1 MKRGDELFHVPFENV
16 ERLQLPVFIQ
26 KLGCDVVLKTMCLE
40 RGKDGIIITQFPI
53 ECVIVLKGASF
64 MEPGIRRLVKGLP
77 ELIPQASFYICQCV
91 KILSVYLSDRLL
103 QNFPVK
109 NETLFQGVG
118 IQSVHYHP
126 KAPLLLGAFPKK
138 RDVRFLKKV
147 RIIFPL
153 TALLGVKLTFL
164 LLCSVPFVSSF

>member
-1 MKRGDELFHVPFENV
+1 
-16 ERLQLPVFIQ
+16 
-26 KLGCDVVLKTMCLE
+26 
-40 RGKDGIIITQFPI
+40 
-53 ECVIVLKGASF
+53 

-77 ELIPQASFYICQCV
+77 ELIPQASFYIRQRV

-103 QNFPVK
+103 QNFPRSK
-109 NETLFQGVG
+109 TETFFQGVG

-153 TALLGVKLTFL
+153 TVLWGGGICISTILFRPFRFFL
-164 LLCSVPFVSSF
+164 FTGSLFLQAYFHIFFFSFPFCGDLIVVIRFVQTELVI